1 MYSKEALKQLKIDF
15 WTGFKNHMSKVRS
28 SSGKRI
34 NWINYP
40 SEIDFVFIRVDTDG
54 KGARF
59 MIDIQAKDEGVRAI
73 MWEQL
78 YELKAVLTA
87 EMGDEGLW
95 LENTFNAHIPAFNR
109 IIWEREDLSFY
120 RSEDHP
126 AIMAF
131 LEDRLVRFDAFYQE
145 FKEILINLAS

>member
-15 WTGFKNHMSKVRS
+15 WTSFKNHMSKKRS
-28 SSGKRI
+28 SSGRRI

-40 SEIDFVFIRVDTDG
+40 SEIEFVYIRIDTDN

-59 MIDIQAKDEGVRAI
+59 MVDIQAKDAGVRAI
-73 MWEQL
+73 IWEQL
-78 YELKAVLTA
+78 HELKAVMVS

-95 LENTFNAHIPAFNR
+95 IENTFSESVPAFDR
-109 IIWEREDLSFY
+109 IIWERTDLSFY
-120 RSEDHP
+120 RPEDHP

-131 LEDRLVRFDAFYQE
+131 FEDRLVRFDAFYQE